1 MTTVLVVED
10 EANISTTIKFNL
22 EREGF
27 DVHTAADG
35 EQALESAR
43 RLRPDLVILDLM
55 LPLLSGT
62 EVLRRLRRDSDVPV
76 ILLTARSA
84 EADRVHGL
92 DLGADDYITKPFS
105 VAELLA
111 RVRAHLRRRTAA
123 EAAHVTPRTLRFGN
137 FTLDTARRELRR
149 DTTVIPLGPKEHDL
163 LAYLAQRPGRAI
175 DRDQILNDV
184 WHYDFA
190 GGSRTVDVHM
200 RWLRRKIEADP
211 AAPVHLL
218 TVRGA
223 GYRFER

>member
-1 MTTVLVVED
+1 MVATVLVVED
-10 EANISTTIKFNL
+10 EANIATAIRFNL

-27 DVHTAADG
+27 DVHTAEDG
-35 EQALESAR
+35 EQALESAG

-55 LPLLSGT
+55 LPLLNGT

-76 ILLTARSA
+76 LVLTARSS
-84 EADRVHGL
+84 EADRVRGL

-111 RVRAHLRRRTAA
+111 RVRAHLRRRDGTVASA
-123 EAAHVTPRTLRFGN
+123 TPIVRFGD
-137 FTLDTARRELRR
+137 FTLDTARRELLQGGVAVSLR
-149 DTTVIPLGPKEHDL
+149 PKEYDL

-175 DRDQILNDV
+175 NRDEILNEV
-184 WHYDFA
+184 WNYNFA
-190 GGSRTVDVHM
+190 GGSRTVDVHV

-211 AAPVHLL
+211 ASPQCLL

-223 GYRFER
+223 GYRFEL